1 MVSEL
6 VEDFNMKIRRLEVL
20 EERLGNR
27 PYVARDPCFNQ
38 DSTNI
43 KVGHVCPGEKGMVEF
58 GAPLGSS

>member
-1 MVSEL
+1 
-6 VEDFNMKIRRLEVL
+6 MKIRRLEVL